1 MIVGVAY
8 HSPLDVVALFP
19 TSIKYTVNPNDDV
32 DVLIT
37 EHMVK
42 DYKARVQIVFTSA
55 RSLYKANLSIIDQ
68 GAWGK
73 IVTLTNEQIENLLK
87 KKIVAVSPSWATFR
101 IK

>member
-1 MIVGVAY
+1 MVIGIAY

-19 TSIKYTVNPNDDV
+19 INIKYTIYPKDDA

-37 EHMVK
+37 ECYVK
-42 DYKARVQIVFTSA
+42 DYKARIQMVFTSA
-55 RSLYKANLSIIDQ
+55 RALFKDNLTIIDQ

-73 IVTLTNEQIENLLK
+73 IITLTNDQIESFLQK
-87 KKIVAVSPSWATFR
+87 KVVVVPNWVNFR